1 MTYSLT
7 GPGGVKVFSTITD
20 YLGRATLP
28 PTGLAPG
35 TYTVTASFAG
45 DTTYTAATRTRTL
58 VVSGF
63 SGFFQPVDNP
73 PTSTSSTRAGRS
85 RSSSASAATAGSPIF
100 AAGYPRVVTIA
111 CGSGAPTDEIE
122 TDRDG
127 RRQRAPV
134 RPGQRRV
141 HRTPGRPQKSW
152 TGCRRL
158 ELLFVDGSLRVAD
171 FKFK

>member
-7 GPGGVKVFSTITD
+7 GPGGVKIFSTITD

-45 DTTYTAATRTRTL
+45 DTTYTAATRTGTL

-63 SGFFQPVDNP
+63 SGFFQPFDNP
-73 PTSTSSTRAGRS
+73 PTSTSSTPGRAVPVKFSLGGNPWTRHLRGGLS
-85 RSSSASAATAGSPIF
+85 
-100 AAGYPRVVTIA
+100 A
-111 CGSGAPTDEIE
+111 CGHGCLRLGAPTDEIE
-122 TDRDG
+122 TTVTADG
-127 RRQRAPV
+127 NGLQYDPAS
-134 RPGQRRV
+134 GQY
-141 HRTPGRPQKSW
+141 TYTWKTQKSW

-158 ELLFVDGSLRVAD
+158 ELLFVDGSLRAAD